1 MKQWREKKTLKT
13 RMTQGKTEEIRLM
26 QRVVQQ
32 VTAEY
37 WRNQGDTGED
47 WGYHDMTQ
55 RATKQDWE
63 NQDETRKGQGN

>member
-26 QRVVQQ
+26 QGVVKRAK
-32 VTAEY
+32 AEY
-37 WRNQGDTGED
+37 WSDQGDTGED